1 MARIL
6 PTLLVGASLA
16 QPAAAQGVPTFDAE
30 AFARTAALITQRD
43 RDIALQEDR
52 LTREQELAEIERQQL
67 AALESILEA
76 TTTGSYAAVAGTV
89 AALEA
94 GTEEETGIAAVYPTE
109 DDNPAAARLFGD
121 ARETVE
127 ELIIRAA
134 RDTYSHPGVAAAGLT
149 PVQWR

>member
-94 GTEEETGIAAVYPTE
+94 GTEEETGIAAVS
-109 DDNPAAARLFGD
+109 D
-121 ARETVE
+121 AHYSGSHWLASFATYLETRRG
-127 ELIIRAA
+127 IR
-134 RDTYSHPGVAAAGLT
+134 GE
-149 PVQWR
+149 